1 MLQIYTGNGKGKT
14 TAAIGLAIRFL
25 GHTKRV
31 CLIQFMKK
39 NFSYGEIKFLQQI
52 ENIDVFQFGT
62 PDLIDKKNP
71 KEIDFQEADKGIA
84 KAKKILEDAKYDL
97 VILDELNVALDFGLL
112 NLEKVIPIIK
122 KYKNIELVI
131 TGRYARPEL
140 IELADLVTEMKEI
153 KHYYTNGV
161 IAAKGREF

>member
-25 GHTKRV
+25 GHKKKV

-39 NFSYGEIKFLQQI
+39 NFSYGEIKFLEQT
-52 ENIDVFQFGT
+52 ENIDIFQFGT

-71 KEIDFQEADKGIA
+71 KEIDFQEADKGIT
-84 KAKKILEDAKYDL
+84 KAREVLLSAKYDL
-97 VILDELNVALDFGLL
+97 VILDELNVALYFDLL
-112 NLEKVIPIIK
+112 DLRKVLPIIK
-122 KYKNIELVI
+122 KNKNTELVI
-131 TGRYARPEL
+131 TGRYACQEL

-161 IAAKGREF
+161 KAIQGREF